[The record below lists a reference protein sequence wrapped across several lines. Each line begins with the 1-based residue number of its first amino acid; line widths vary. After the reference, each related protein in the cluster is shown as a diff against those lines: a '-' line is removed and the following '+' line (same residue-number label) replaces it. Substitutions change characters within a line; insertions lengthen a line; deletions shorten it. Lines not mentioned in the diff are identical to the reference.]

1 MFSKFFINRPRFAV
15 VVSLLL
21 CLAGLISIFSLP
33 IALYPEVTPP
43 EVVVVARYP
52 GASAEVIA
60 KTVGIPLESKVNGVE
75 DMLYMS
81 SSSSDGS
88 YSLTLT
94 FKTGTDPDLAQVKVQ
109 NRVSQAQALLP
120 GDVTRQGISVFRKSS
135 NILGFISFVSPDKTL
150 SALEI
155 SDYLNNNVQKNVSR
169 ITGVGDAM
177 VFGSSKSMRV
187 WLDADKM
194 AALNISVPDVTA
206 AISSQNYQPSLGK
219 IGARPNDGKVMT
231 VFALQTEGRLNNAK
245 DFEDIIIRTDA
256 QGGLV
261 RLKQIAKVE
270 EGQESYSHA
279 AEFDGGESVP
289 MMINLASGANAV
301 ETMKLI
307 RAELKRL
314 SQFFPEGL
322 EYEFSVDTTDFINAS
337 ISEVVETL
345 IMTFL
350 LVILVCYI
358 FLQDW
363 RATLVPAATIP
374 VSLLGTF
381 AIMLAM
387 GYSINTFTLF
397 GLVLAIGVVVDDA
410 ICVVERVIYLM
421 NKEHKSPREASL
433 QAMDELSGALI
444 ATTLVLLAIFVP
456 ICFLGGITGEIYK
469 QFAVTISLA
478 VCFSTLNAL
487 SLSPAICATML
498 KPIKETTF
506 FPLRWFNMTVNRGAR
521 KYRSM
526 VRKVARKMLVIG
538 LLFAGLCVMNALFL
552 KTADTSFIPLEDQ
565 GVIIMDIQLPE
576 GASFARTQEVI
587 NKVTPIVQQT
597 AGVLHLTT
605 VVGHSLMSGSGEN
618 VAMGFLS
625 LENWSKRKDA
635 SLKQSAIVN
644 QLNAKLGG
652 IAEASIRLLE
662 MPAIPGL
669 GTSSGLDLRIQ
680 SLNDFDYNKLQTN
693 TEGAAFKMMMDPS
706 MQLAYSTF
714 KANTPNIYLDVD
726 RTKAEAMQVPV
737 SSVYAVLEKYLGS
750 AYVGDVNFG
759 TQVNKVIIQSDW
771 KYRVTP
777 EDINKM
783 YVMNNKGEMVP
794 LRSLVD
800 LRYILSPRQIMRYNQ
815 YPAATIMATP
825 TNSTGEAMKATE
837 ELMKNLPKDYAY
849 EWTGMSYQEKQNEGQ
864 MLVLIVLAILFA
876 YLFLVA
882 QYESWS
888 IPVPVLMSVMA
899 AVGGGLLGLWF
910 TNLPLSIYAQLGLVL
925 LVGLAA
931 KNAIL
936 IVEFAKDEHEKGAS
950 IYDAAMDGLT
960 QRFRPVLMT
969 AFTFI
974 LGMIPM
980 IIASGAGAASR
991 RALGVPVFYGMLL
1004 GTIAGLFLIPLFY
1017 ILIQTGVEKWGER
1030 KANKAAPQ
1038 ESK

>member
-120 GDVTRQGISVFRKSS
+120 GDVTRQGISVYRKSS

-187 WLDADKM
+187 WLDSDKM

-644 QLNAKLGG
+644 QLNAKLAG

>member
-15 VVSLLL
+15 VISLLL
-21 CLAGLISIFSLP
+21 CLAGFISIFSLP

-109 NRVSQAQALLP
+109 NRVSQAQSLLP

-381 AIMLAM
+381 GIMLAM

-521 KYRSM
+521 KYRSI

-538 LLFAGLCVMNALFL
+538 LLFAGLCVMNGLFL

-644 QLNAKLGG
+644 QLNAKLAG

-825 TNSTGEAMKATE
+825 TNSTGEAMNATE

>member
-15 VVSLLL
+15 VISLLL
-21 CLAGLISIFSLP
+21 CLAGFISIFSLP

-109 NRVSQAQALLP
+109 NRVSQAQSLLP

-345 IMTFL
+345 ILTFL

-381 AIMLAM
+381 GIMLAM

-521 KYRSM
+521 KYRSI

-538 LLFAGLCVMNALFL
+538 LLFAGLCVMNGLFL

-625 LENWSKRKDA
+625 LENWSKRKEA

-644 QLNAKLGG
+644 QLNAKLAG

-825 TNSTGEAMKATE
+825 TNSTGEAMEATE

>member
-15 VVSLLL
+15 VISLLL

-120 GDVTRQGISVFRKSS
+120 GDVTRQGISVYRKSS
-135 NILGFISFVSPDKTL
+135 NILGFISFVSPNKTL

-538 LLFAGLCVMNALFL
+538 LLFAGLCLMNALFL

-576 GASFARTQEVI
+576 GASFVRTQEVI
-587 NKVTPIVQQT
+587 NKVTPIIQQT
-597 AGVLHLTT
+597 PGVLHLTT

-625 LENWSKRKDA
+625 LENWSKRKEP

-644 QLNAKLGG
+644 QLNAKLAG

-936 IVEFAKDEHEKGAS
+936 IVEFAKDEHEKGSS

-1017 ILIQTGVEKWGER
+1017 ILIQTGVEKWSER
-1030 KANKAAPQ
+1030 KSNKATPQ

>member
-15 VVSLLL
+15 VISLIL

-43 EVVVVARYP
+43 EVVVMARYP

-135 NILGFISFVSPDKTL
+135 NILGFISFVSPNKTL
-150 SALEI
+150 SSLEI
-155 SDYLNNNVQKNVSR
+155 SDYLNNNVQKNISR

-231 VFALQTEGRLNNAK
+231 VFALQTQGRLNSAK
-245 DFEDIIIRTDA
+245 DFENIIIRTDA

-279 AEFDGGESVP
+279 AEFDGGDSVP

-307 RAELKRL
+307 RAELERL

-538 LLFAGLCVMNALFL
+538 LLFAGLCLMNALFL

-576 GASFARTQEVI
+576 GASFVRTQEVI
-587 NKVTPIVQQT
+587 NKVTPIIQQT
-597 AGVLHLTT
+597 PGVLHLTT

-625 LENWSKRKDA
+625 LENWSKRKEP

-644 QLNAKLGG
+644 QLNAKLAG

-800 LRYILSPRQIMRYNQ
+800 LRFILSPRQIMRYNQ

-864 MLVLIVLAILFA
+864 MLVLIILAILFA

-936 IVEFAKDEHEKGAS
+936 IVEFAKDEHEKGSS

-1017 ILIQTGVEKWGER
+1017 ILIQTGVEKWSER
-1030 KANKAAPQ
+1030 KSNKATPQ

>member
-15 VVSLLL
+15 VISLLL
-21 CLAGLISIFSLP
+21 CLAGFISIFSLP

-109 NRVSQAQALLP
+109 NRVSQAQSLLP

-345 IMTFL
+345 ILTFL

-521 KYRSM
+521 KYRSI

-538 LLFAGLCVMNALFL
+538 LLFAGLCVMNGLFL

-625 LENWSKRKDA
+625 LENWSKRKEA

-644 QLNAKLGG
+644 QLNAKLAG

-800 LRYILSPRQIMRYNQ
+800 LRYILSPLQIMRYNQ

-825 TNSTGEAMKATE
+825 TNSTGEAMEATE

>member
-15 VVSLLL
+15 VISLLL
-21 CLAGLISIFSLP
+21 CLAGFISIFSLP

-109 NRVSQAQALLP
+109 NRVSQAQSLLP

-381 AIMLAM
+381 SIMLAM

-538 LLFAGLCVMNALFL
+538 LLFAGLCVMNGLFL

-644 QLNAKLGG
+644 QLNAKLAG

-825 TNSTGEAMKATE
+825 TNSTGEAMEATE

-980 IIASGAGAASR
+980 IMASGAGAASR

>member
-15 VVSLLL
+15 VISLLL

-120 GDVTRQGISVFRKSS
+120 GDVTRQGISVYRKSS
-135 NILGFISFVSPDKTL
+135 NILGFISFVSPNKTL

-307 RAELKRL
+307 RAELERL

-565 GVIIMDIQLPE
+565 GVIIMDIQLPV

-644 QLNAKLGG
+644 QLNAKLAG

>member
-15 VVSLLL
+15 VISLLL
-21 CLAGLISIFSLP
+21 CLAGFISIFSLP

-109 NRVSQAQALLP
+109 NRVSQAQSLLP

-381 AIMLAM
+381 SIMLAM

-469 QFAVTISLA
+469 QFAVTISLS

-538 LLFAGLCVMNALFL
+538 LLFAGLCVMNGLFL

-644 QLNAKLGG
+644 QLNAKLAG

-825 TNSTGEAMKATE
+825 TNSTGEAMEATE

-980 IIASGAGAASR
+980 IMASGAGAASR

>member
-15 VVSLLL
+15 VISLLL

-120 GDVTRQGISVFRKSS
+120 GDVTRQGISVYRKSS

-245 DFEDIIIRTDA
+245 DFEEIIIRTDA

-307 RAELKRL
+307 RAELERL

-644 QLNAKLGG
+644 QLNAKLAG

-910 TNLPLSIYAQLGLVL
+910 SNLPLSIYAQLGLVL

>member
-15 VVSLLL
+15 VISLLL
-21 CLAGLISIFSLP
+21 CLAGIISIFSLP

-43 EVVVVARYP
+43 EVVVIARYP

-88 YSLTLT
+88 YNLTLT

-109 NRVSQAQALLP
+109 NRVAQAQALLP

-135 NILGFISFVSPDKTL
+135 NILGFISFVSLDKSL
-150 SALEI
+150 SSLEI
-155 SDYLNNNVQKNVSR
+155 SDYLNNNVQKNISR

-194 AALNISVPDVTA
+194 AALNISVPDVTS

-231 VFALQTEGRLNNAK
+231 VFALQTQGRLNSAK
-245 DFEDIIIRTDA
+245 DFENIIIRTDA

-279 AEFDGGESVP
+279 AEFDGGDSVP

-307 RAELKRL
+307 RAELERL
-314 SQFFPEGL
+314 SQFFPKGL

-337 ISEVVETL
+337 ITEVVETL

-421 NKEHKSPREASL
+421 NRERKSPREASL

-506 FPLRWFNMTVNRGAR
+506 FPLRWFNMIVNRGAR
-521 KYRSM
+521 KYRSI
-526 VRKVARKMLVIG
+526 VRKVARKMLIIG
-538 LLFAGLCVMNALFL
+538 LLFAGLCVINGAFL
-552 KTADTSFIPLEDQ
+552 KFADTSFIPLEDQ

-576 GASFARTQEVI
+576 GASFVRTQEVI
-587 NKVTPIVQQT
+587 NKITPIVQQT

-625 LENWSKRKDA
+625 LENWSKRKEP

-644 QLNAKLGG
+644 QLNAQLAGV
-652 IAEASIRLLE
+652 AEANIRLLE

-815 YPAATIMATP
+815 YPAASIMATP

-837 ELMKNLPKDYAY
+837 ELMKTLPKDYAY
-849 EWTGMSYQEKQNEGQ
+849 EWTGMSYQEKQNQGQ
-864 MLVLIVLAILFA
+864 MMVLIVLAILFA

-950 IYDAAMDGLT
+950 VYDAAMDGLT

-1017 ILIQTGVEKWGER
+1017 ILIQTSVEKWAER
-1030 KANKAAPQ
+1030 KTAKNQPQ
-1038 ESK
+1038 EVK

>member
-15 VVSLLL
+15 VISLLL
-21 CLAGLISIFSLP
+21 CLAGFISIFSLP

-109 NRVSQAQALLP
+109 NRVSQAQSLLP

-345 IMTFL
+345 ILTFL

-381 AIMLAM
+381 SIMLAM

-521 KYRSM
+521 KYRSI

-538 LLFAGLCVMNALFL
+538 LLFAGLCVMNGLFL

-644 QLNAKLGG
+644 QLNAKLAG

-825 TNSTGEAMKATE
+825 TNSTGEAMEATE

>member
-15 VVSLLL
+15 VISLLL
-21 CLAGLISIFSLP
+21 CLAGFISIFSLP

-109 NRVSQAQALLP
+109 NRVSQAQSLLP

-381 AIMLAM
+381 GIMLAM

-521 KYRSM
+521 KYRSI

-538 LLFAGLCVMNALFL
+538 LLFAGLCVMNGLFL

-625 LENWSKRKDA
+625 LENWSKRKEA

-644 QLNAKLGG
+644 QLNAKLAG

-825 TNSTGEAMKATE
+825 TNSTGEAMNATE

>member
-15 VVSLLL
+15 VISLIL
-21 CLAGLISIFSLP
+21 CLAGFISIFSLP

-43 EVVVVARYP
+43 EVVVIARYP

-88 YSLTLT
+88 YSLTVT
-94 FKTGTDPDLAQVKVQ
+94 FKTGTNPDLAQVKVQ
-109 NRVSQAQALLP
+109 NRVSQATALLP

-135 NILGFISFVSPDKTL
+135 NILGFISFTSPNKTL
-150 SALEI
+150 SDLEL
-155 SDYLNNNVQKNVSR
+155 SDYLNNNVQKNISR
-169 ITGVGDAM
+169 LSGVGDAM
-177 VFGSSKSMRV
+177 VFGASKSMRV

-231 VFALQTEGRLNNAK
+231 VFALQTDGRLNNAK
-245 DFEDIIIRTDA
+245 DFENIIIRTDA

-261 RLKQIAKVE
+261 RLKQIAKVD

-279 AEFDGGESVP
+279 AEFDASSSIP

-307 RAELKRL
+307 RAELERL
-314 SQFFPEGL
+314 SQFFPEDMA
-322 EYEFSVDTTDFINAS
+322 YEFSVDTTDFINAS
-337 ISEVVETL
+337 IKEVVETL
-345 IMTFL
+345 LLTFL
-350 LVILVCYI
+350 LVILVCYV

-374 VSLLGTF
+374 VSLLATF
-381 AIMLAM
+381 AVMLAM

-506 FPLRWFNMTVNRGAR
+506 FPLRWFNMVVNRGAR
-521 KYRSM
+521 SYRSW
-526 VRKVARKMLVIG
+526 VRKVARKMLIIG
-538 LLFAGLCVMNALFL
+538 LLFAGLCVMNGAFL
-552 KTADTSFIPLEDQ
+552 KFADTSFIPLEDQ

-576 GASFARTQEVI
+576 GAAFVRTQEVI
-587 NKVTPIVQQT
+587 NKITPIVRQMP
-597 AGVLHLTT
+597 GVKHLTS
-605 VVGHSLMSGSGEN
+605 VVGHSLTSGSGEN
-618 VAMGFLS
+618 VAMAFIS
-625 LENWSKRKDA
+625 LEHWSKRKEA
-635 SLKQSAIVN
+635 SEKQSALVN
-644 QLNAKLGG
+644 QLNAKLAG

-680 SLNDFDYNKLQTN
+680 SLNDFDYNKLQSN
-693 TEGAAFKMMMDPS
+693 AEGSAFKMMMDPS
-706 MQLAYSTF
+706 MQVAFSTF

-726 RTKAEAMQVPV
+726 RTKAEAMHVPV
-737 SSVYAVLEKYLGS
+737 ASVFAVLENYLGS
-750 AYVGDVNFG
+750 SYVGDVNFG

-794 LRSLVD
+794 LRSLVN

-825 TNSTGEAMKATE
+825 TNSTGEAMQVTE
-837 ELMKNLPKDYAY
+837 ELMKNLPKGYAY
-849 EWTGMSYQEKQNEGQ
+849 EWTGMSYQEKQNQGQ
-864 MLVLIVLAILFA
+864 MLILIILAVLFA

-899 AVGGGLLGLWF
+899 AVGGGLLGLWL

-936 IVEFAKDEHEKGAS
+936 IVEFAKDERQKGAS

-980 IIASGAGAASR
+980 IIATGAGAASR

-1017 ILIQTGVEKWGER
+1017 ILVQTCVEKWEER
-1030 KANKAAPQ
+1030 KASKATPQ

>member
-15 VVSLLL
+15 VISLLL
-21 CLAGLISIFSLP
+21 CLAGFISIFSLP

-109 NRVSQAQALLP
+109 NRVSQAQSLLP

-381 AIMLAM
+381 GIMLAM

-521 KYRSM
+521 KYRSI

-538 LLFAGLCVMNALFL
+538 LLFAGLCVMNGLFL

-625 LENWSKRKDA
+625 LENWSKRKEA

-644 QLNAKLGG
+644 QLNAKLAG